1 MKAWNNIVGADG
13 KLLTNG
19 GVIDL
24 FLKCRK
30 KFPTNTGLLDNM
42 MRRIGSLLS
51 YNSDLRPKLM
61 SSKLVEAIL
70 KIAETEDATFSS
82 HSAMNILVHFI
93 SEGKDTWSISNPS
106 YDHVCSKLETNLE
119 KWNIDS
125 KLRMYFHQGEF
136 PEYTRLLGLPQCQRF
151 ALWSMASAT
160 RQTSMY
166 LIYIS
171 IVWFINFRFRFTKFT
186 SMKVSICKA
195 KLF

>member
-1 MKAWNNIVGADG
+1 MVPKAIILLLQQEILFVDKDDDKLLKAWDNIVGYDG

-42 MRRIGSLLS
+42 MWALGYLVNN
-51 YNSDLRPKLM
+51 NSDLRPKLM
-61 SSKLVEAIL
+61 SSKLVEAII

-82 HSAMNILVHFI
+82 HSAMEILVNFI
-93 SEGKDTWSISNPS
+93 SDGKDTWSISNPS
-106 YDHVCSKLETNLE
+106 YDHVCSNLETTLE
-119 KWNIDS
+119 KWDVNTDITIT
-125 KLRMYFHQGEF
+125 LHYMGFENF
-136 PEYTRLLGLPQCQRF
+136 TRLLGLPQCQRF

-171 IVWFINFRFRFTKFT
+171 IV
-186 SMKVSICKA
+186 
-195 KLF
+195 

>member
-42 MRRIGSLLS
+42 VRVLGNLVY
-51 YNSDLRPKLM
+51 YNSDLKPKLM
-61 SSKLVEAIL
+61 SSKLVEAII
-70 KIAETEDATFSS
+70 KIAETEDATVSS
-82 HSAMNILVHFI
+82 HSAMEILVNFI
-93 SEGKDTWSISNPS
+93 SDGKDTWSISNPS
-106 YDHVCSKLETNLE
+106 YDHVCSNLETTLE
-119 KWNIDS
+119 KWDVNTDINITLHY
-125 KLRMYFHQGEF
+125 KYFENF
-136 PEYTRLLGLPQCQRF
+136 TRLLGLPQCQRF

-171 IVWFINFRFRFTKFT
+171 IV
-186 SMKVSICKA
+186 
-195 KLF
+195 